1 MKYLFLLVLFFIII
15 FTCIICYEPEQKV
28 FITFGGG
35 SDDYIKAGQR
45 LKSQADGLKLFDQ
58 SILYTDVDLKNDKL
72 FWDRHGQFVEL
83 NKRGYGYWLWKP
95 YIIKKQMDQMKDG
108 DILLY
113 LDSGCEID
121 IRYRDTMI
129 RHFET
134 VRRDLI
140 IGLSTIFKEKQ
151 WTKMDLMV
159 AMDAMDSKYMDTLQR
174 QGGII
179 MLYVCDR
186 TRQLVDQWYGL
197 AGDYHL
203 IDDSS
208 SIQKNDP
215 IFIEHRH
222 DQSIFSIL
230 TKKYDLYSNN
240 NLTEPLIRSKRNR
253 SGVSNI
259 L

>member
-1 MKYLFLLVLFFIII
+1 MKYLFPLVLFFILI
-15 FTCIICYEPEQKV
+15 FAFIICYKPERKV
-28 FITFGGG
+28 FITFGAG

-58 SILYTDVDLKNDKL
+58 SILYTNVDLKNDKL
-72 FWDRHGQFVEL
+72 FWEKHGQFVEL

-121 IRYRDTMI
+121 IRHRDMMI

-140 IGLSTIFKEKQ
+140 IGLPTIFKEKQ

-159 AMDAMDSKYMDTLQR
+159 ALDAMDSKYTDTPQR
-174 QGGII
+174 QGGIM

-186 TRQLVDQWYGL
+186 TRKLVDQWYEV
-197 AGDYHL
+197 ACDYHL

-208 SIQKNDP
+208 SIRINDP
-215 IFIEHRH
+215 TFIEHRH

-230 TKKYDLYSNN
+230 TKKYDLYSNSH
-240 NLTEPLIRSKRNR
+240 LVEPLIHSGRNR
-253 SGVSNI
+253 SGFSNI